1 MIEKMNKFIVI
12 GVVLVP
18 SLTFAQ
24 EWKESSVQDINSG
37 IPAVEI
43 TSESGDSKLKVYKKR
58 ISVPGLKVAPTE
70 RAVFEFSTNSLDQ
83 IEGRKQ
89 IIYKATNGKVFNL
102 MPNSSLGGLTN
113 RVETLAFH
121 GQSSPQCGIVGNMI
135 NSDSLTV
142 RYITTGDKNVDVKF
156 KLPQDNT
163 ALYNILKL
171 DSTKDCKIIS
181 E

>member
-1 MIEKMNKFIVI
+1 M
-12 GVVLVP
+12 G
-18 SLTFAQ
+18 SLLITGMASAQ
-24 EWKESSVQDINSG
+24 EWKPSVVHDLNG
-37 IPAVEI
+37 EIPAVEI
-43 TSESGDSKLKVYKKR
+43 SSESGDSKLKVYKKK
-58 ISVPGLKVAPTE
+58 IGIPALKVAPTE

-83 IEGRKQ
+83 IEARKQ
-89 IIYKATNGKVFNL
+89 VIYKASQGRVFGL
-102 MPNSSLGGLTN
+102 TTSSSIGGLTN
-113 RVETLAFH
+113 RVETVAFH

-171 DSTKDCKIIS
+171 DSAKDCKVIS

>member
-1 MIEKMNKFIVI
+1 MNKFYLMGGLLIT
-12 GVVLVP
+12 GMA
-18 SLTFAQ
+18 SAQ
-24 EWKESSVQDINSG
+24 EWKPSVVRDLNG
-37 IPAVEI
+37 EIPAVEI
-43 TSESGDSKLKVYKKR
+43 SSESGDSKLKVYKKK
-58 ISVPGLKVAPTE
+58 IGIPALKVAPTE

-83 IEGRKQ
+83 IEARKQ
-89 IIYKATNGKVFNL
+89 VIYKASQGRVFGL
-102 MPNSSLGGLTN
+102 TTSSSIGGLTN
-113 RVETLAFH
+113 RVETVAFH

-171 DSTKDCKIIS
+171 DSAKDCKIIS

>member
-1 MIEKMNKFIVI
+1 MNKFYLMGGLLIT
-12 GVVLVP
+12 GMA
-18 SLTFAQ
+18 SAQ
-24 EWKESSVQDINSG
+24 EWKPSVVRDLNG
-37 IPAVEI
+37 EIPAVEI
-43 TSESGDSKLKVYKKR
+43 SSESGDSKLKVYKKK
-58 ISVPGLKVAPTE
+58 IGIPALKVAPTE

-83 IEGRKQ
+83 IEARKQ
-89 IIYKATNGKVFNL
+89 VIYKATQGRVFGL
-102 MPNSSLGGLTN
+102 TTSSSIGGLTN
-113 RVETLAFH
+113 KVETVAFH

-135 NSDSLTV
+135 NSESLTV

-171 DSTKDCKIIS
+171 DSAKDCKIIS

>member
-1 MIEKMNKFIVI
+1 M
-12 GVVLVP
+12 G
-18 SLTFAQ
+18 SLLITGMASAQ
-24 EWKESSVQDINSG
+24 EWKPSVVHDLNG
-37 IPAVEI
+37 EIPAVEI
-43 TSESGDSKLKVYKKR
+43 SSESGDSKLKVYKKK
-58 ISVPGLKVAPTE
+58 IGIPALKVAPTE

-83 IEGRKQ
+83 IEARKQ
-89 IIYKATNGKVFNL
+89 VIYKASQGRVFGL
-102 MPNSSLGGLTN
+102 TTSSSIGGLTN
-113 RVETLAFH
+113 KVETVAFH

-171 DSTKDCKIIS
+171 DSAKDCKVIS

>member
-1 MIEKMNKFIVI
+1 M
-12 GVVLVP
+12 G
-18 SLTFAQ
+18 SLLITGMASAQ
-24 EWKESSVQDINSG
+24 EWKPSVVHDLNG
-37 IPAVEI
+37 EIPAVEI
-43 TSESGDSKLKVYKKR
+43 SSESGDSKLKVYKKK
-58 ISVPGLKVAPTE
+58 IGIPALKVAPTE

-83 IEGRKQ
+83 IEARKQ
-89 IIYKATNGKVFNL
+89 VIYKATQGRVFGL
-102 MPNSSLGGLTN
+102 TTSSSIGGLTN
-113 RVETLAFH
+113 KVETVAFH

-135 NSDSLTV
+135 NSDSLIV

-171 DSTKDCKIIS
+171 DSAKDCKIIS

>member
-1 MIEKMNKFIVI
+1 MNKFIVI
-12 GVVLVP
+12 GSLLVP

-24 EWKESSVQDINSG
+24 EWKESSVKDIDGEVS
-37 IPAVEI
+37 AVEI
-43 TSESGDSKLKVYKKR
+43 SSESGDSKLKVYKKK
-58 ISVPGLKVAPTE
+58 IGIPALKVAPTE

-83 IEGRKQ
+83 IEARKQ
-89 IIYKATNGKVFNL
+89 IVYKATQGRVFNL
-102 MPNSSLGGLTN
+102 TPSSSIGGLTN
-113 RVETLAFH
+113 KVETVAFH

-135 NSDSLTV
+135 NSDTLTV

>member
-1 MIEKMNKFIVI
+1 MQKIVMI
-12 GVVLVP
+12 GVVLFPAFVM
-18 SLTFAQ
+18 AQ
-24 EWKESSVQDINSG
+24 EWKSSVVHDLNG
-37 IPAVEI
+37 EIPAVEI
-43 TSESGDSKLKVYKKR
+43 SSESGDSKLKVYKKK
-58 ISVPGLKVAPTE
+58 IGIPALKVAPAE

-102 MPNSSLGGLTN
+102 MTNSSLGGLTN

-135 NSDSLTV
+135 NSDTLTV

-163 ALYNILKL
+163 PLYNILKL
-171 DSTKDCKIIS
+171 DSTKDCKVIS

>member
-1 MIEKMNKFIVI
+1 M
-12 GVVLVP
+12 P
-18 SLTFAQ
+18 S
-24 EWKESSVQDINSG
+24 
-37 IPAVEI
+37 
-43 TSESGDSKLKVYKKR
+43 
-58 ISVPGLKVAPTE
+58 
-70 RAVFEFSTNSLDQ
+70 
-83 IEGRKQ
+83 
-89 IIYKATNGKVFNL
+89 
-102 MPNSSLGGLTN
+102 SSLGGLTN
-113 RVETLAFH
+113 RAETLAFH

-171 DSTKDCKIIS
+171 DSTKDCKVIA